1 MAVIRIPSASTSAA
15 EPYAS
20 RPLHKTTDGIRVVT
34 IETDLDSHGRIVC
47 HLHATTFAQR
57 PRYETLSY
65 RWGDESLT
73 KTIVVDD
80 VEMCVTTN
88 LWDALQYFRENP
100 RNMPIWIDALSIN
113 QRDVPERSS
122 QLRIMP
128 HIYTRASS
136 TLVWLGRRYIGL
148 FDEKSAAASG
158 AIAPGGGVYL
168 RDEAESSQVD
178 VKVEAEAKTNA
189 EAEAQAPPTKPDPH
203 TKDPLADIKDQIM
216 TDGYWDRVWILQ
228 EIGKSRHIQL
238 CFGKQPTRW
247 DTFITWIRTHAS
259 SLDHTTGPLKVD
271 HLRQDKYDGSC
282 SLRSLLTN
290 HASALAKDPRDK
302 IYGLVGLSTDGRG
315 FPMDYNKTLL
325 EVWSDTIHFMSRHE
339 LLPRE
344 CDQRMHF
351 CQLVRELLGGENA
364 LGSVSGVVCFEHA
377 PGEESFLDER
387 PKRKN
392 HATEA
397 RGTCDEMALSELS
410 FWAEVYGVI
419 VSLGPWTSE
428 LLSSLEMTDMWEEE
442 LQRLYRGDLDRAYFE
457 NDNLLRAI
465 LESGA
470 SAVEVGAAAATAAAG
485 GGGGGGEVKRNG
497 VGDGTGK
504 IVGMTR
510 FQHYKIEFHGPEFF
524 SDYWNFRHK
533 NREVAPGL
541 EAAWVYELPSSS
553 HGDGDGNGDGDGDGG
568 VYDEE
573 PRLAMLKIQRHAC
586 DYTPFKLALVSPRA
600 QQGDLVCRLQEYPLK
615 RVVVRPAAETQSNEV
630 RMHVCGTAVM
640 VRDVLGG
647 TGETGGKMDFC
658 GDERMEGL
666 SKMELVMDAR
676 TLYALMFGNAGSR
689 EEMGT

>member
-1 MAVIRIPSASTSAA
+1 MALTRISSASTAAAAA

-20 RPLHKTTDGIRVVT
+20 HPLHKTTDGIRVVT
-34 IETDLDSHGRIVC
+34 IEADLDSHGRIVC
-47 HLHATTFAQR
+47 HLLTTTFAQR

-136 TLVWLGRRYIGL
+136 TLVWLGRRYVGL
-148 FDEKSAAASG
+148 FDEASAAASG
-158 AIAPGGGVYL
+158 AIAPEGEVDLGEEV
-168 RDEAESSQVD
+168 EASQVR
-178 VKVEAEAKTNA
+178 A
-189 EAEAQAPPTKPDPH
+189 EAEAEVEAEVESPPAKPDPH
-203 TKDPLADIKDQIM
+203 TEDPLANIKEQIM

-238 CFGKQPTRW
+238 CFSKQPTEW
-247 DTFITWIRTHAS
+247 DTFITWIRTHS
-259 SLDHTTGPLKVD
+259 SIDNTTGPLKVD
-271 HLRQDKYDGSC
+271 HLRRDKYDGSC

-315 FPMDYNKTLL
+315 FPMNYNKTLL

-339 LLPRE
+339 LLPQE
-344 CDQRMHF
+344 CDQRIHF
-351 CQLVRELLGGENA
+351 CQIVRELLGGENA
-364 LGSVSGVVCFEHA
+364 LGSVSGVVCFHHA
-377 PGEESFLDER
+377 PGDESFLDQDER
-387 PKRKN
+387 KKQ
-392 HATEA
+392 A
-397 RGTCDEMALSELS
+397 RACDEMALSALS

-419 VSLGPWTSE
+419 VSLGPCTSE
-428 LLSSLEMTDMWEEE
+428 LLSSLETTDAWDEE

-457 NDNLLRAI
+457 NDNLLRMI
-465 LESGA
+465 LDSG
-470 SAVEVGAAAATAAAG
+470 GAAAEAGVG
-485 GGGGGGEVKRNG
+485 GGLGKKD
-497 VGDGTGK
+497 VGDDTGK
-504 IVGMTR
+504 IVDMAR

-541 EAAWVYELPSSS
+541 EAAWVHELPSFSQ
-553 HGDGDGNGDGDGDGG
+553 GDGDGDGG

-586 DYTPFKLALVSPRA
+586 NYTPFKLALVSPRA

-615 RVVVRPAAETQSNEV
+615 RVVLRPAAEIQSNEV

-647 TGETGGKMDFC
+647 TGETGGKMDFS
-658 GDERMEGL
+658 GDERMQRS
-666 SKMELVMDAR
+666 SKMKLVMDAR
-676 TLYALMFGNAGSR
+676 TLYALMFGNTESR
-689 EEMGT
+689 EEIET

>member
-1 MAVIRIPSASTSAA
+1 MAVIRISSASTAAAA

-34 IETDLDSHGRIVC
+34 IETDLDSHGRILC

-73 KTIVVDD
+73 KTIVVDN

-136 TLVWLGRRYIGL
+136 TLVWLGRRYVGL

-158 AIAPGGGVYL
+158 AIAPEGEVDLGE
-168 RDEAESSQVD
+168 EAETSQVE
-178 VKVEAEAKTNA
+178 VKVEAEAKTK
-189 EAEAQAPPTKPDPH
+189 APPTKPDPH
-203 TKDPLADIKDQIM
+203 TKDPLADIKNQIM

-238 CFGKQPTRW
+238 CFGKQPTEW

-259 SLDHTTGPLKVD
+259 QSLDNTTGPLKVD
-271 HLRQDKYDGSC
+271 HLRRDKYDGSC

-315 FPMDYNKTLL
+315 FPMDYHKTLL

-344 CDQRMHF
+344 VDQRIYF

-364 LGSVSGVVCFEHA
+364 LGSVSGVVCFENA
-377 PGEESFLDER
+377 PGDESLLDER
-387 PKRKN
+387 TN
-392 HATEA
+392 QA
-397 RGTCDEMALSELS
+397 RGGCDEMALSALS

-419 VSLGPWTSE
+419 VSLGPCTSE
-428 LLSSLEMTDMWEEE
+428 LLSSLEMTDMWDEE

-465 LESGA
+465 LDSGGA
-470 SAVEVGAAAATAAAG
+470 AVEAGA
-485 GGGGGGEVKRNG
+485 GGGEVKRKG

-504 IVGMTR
+504 IVGMAR

-524 SDYWNFRHK
+524 SEYWNFRHK

-541 EAAWVYELPSSS
+541 ESAWVHELPSLS
-553 HGDGDGNGDGDGDGG
+553 HGDADGDGDGDGG
-568 VYDEE
+568 VYNEE
-573 PRLAMLKIQRHAC
+573 PRLAMLKIQRHSC

-615 RVVVRPAAETQSNEV
+615 RVVVRPAAEAQSNEV

-647 TGETGGKMDFC
+647 TGETGGKMDFH
-658 GDERMEGL
+658 GDERMERS
-666 SKMELVMDAR
+666 SKMELVIDAR
-676 TLYALMFGNAGSR
+676 TLYALMFGNAEGTQDK
-689 EEMGT
+689 EMGT

>member
-1 MAVIRIPSASTSAA
+1 MAVIRISSASAA
-15 EPYAS
+15 VNEPYAS

-34 IETDLDSHGRIVC
+34 IEADLDSHGRIVC
-47 HLHATTFAQR
+47 HLHTTTFAQR

-80 VEMCVTTN
+80 VDMCVTTN

-136 TLVWLGRRYIGL
+136 TLVWLGRRYVGL
-148 FDEKSAAASG
+148 FDEASAAASG
-158 AIAPGGGVYL
+158 AVAPEGGVDL
-168 RDEAESSQVD
+168 GEEVEASQ
-178 VKVEAEAKTNA
+178 AEAKIEA
-189 EAEAQAPPTKPDPH
+189 EAEAEVEAPPAKPYPH
-203 TKDPLADIKDQIM
+203 TEDPLANIKDQIM

-238 CFGKQPTRW
+238 CFGKQPTEW
-247 DTFITWIRTHAS
+247 DTFITWIRTHS
-259 SLDHTTGPLKVD
+259 SIDNTTGPLKVD
-271 HLRQDKYDGSC
+271 HLRRDKYDGSC

-339 LLPRE
+339 LLPQE
-344 CDQRMHF
+344 CDQRIHF

-364 LGSVSGVVCFEHA
+364 LGSVSGVVCFHHA
-377 PGEESFLDER
+377 PGDESFLDQDER
-387 PKRKN
+387 K
-392 HATEA
+392 TQA
-397 RGTCDEMALSELS
+397 RTCDEMALSALS

-419 VSLGPWTSE
+419 VSLGPCTSE
-428 LLSSLEMTDMWEEE
+428 LLSSLEITDAWDEE

-457 NDNLLRAI
+457 NDNLLRMI
-465 LESGA
+465 LDSG
-470 SAVEVGAAAATAAAG
+470 GAAAAAAAEAG
-485 GGGGGGEVKRNG
+485 VGGEGGKKG
-497 VGDGTGK
+497 ECDGTGM
-504 IVGMTR
+504 IVGMAR

-541 EAAWVYELPSSS
+541 EAAWVHELPSFSQRD
-553 HGDGDGNGDGDGDGG
+553 GDGDGDGDGGGDCDGG

-586 DYTPFKLALVSPRA
+586 DHTPFKLALVSPRA

-615 RVVVRPAAETQSNEV
+615 RVVVRPAAEVQSNEV

-647 TGETGGKMDFC
+647 TGETGGKMDFS
-658 GDERMEGL
+658 GDERMEGS
-666 SKMELVMDAR
+666 SKMKLVMDAR
-676 TLYALMFGNAGSR
+676 TLYALMFGNAESR
-689 EEMGT
+689 EEIGT

>member
-1 MAVIRIPSASTSAA
+1 MAVISISSASTAAA

-20 RPLHKTTDGIRVVT
+20 RPLPKTTDGIRVVT

-73 KTIVVDD
+73 KTIVVDCH
-80 VEMCVTTN
+80 EMSVTTN

-100 RNMPIWIDALSIN
+100 RNTPIWIDALSIN

-136 TLVWLGRRYIGL
+136 TLVWLGRRYVGL
-148 FDEKSAAASG
+148 SVSVELSPAASS
-158 AIAPGGGVYL
+158 AIAPEGG
-168 RDEAESSQVD
+168 RDVRD
-178 VKVEAEAKTNA
+178 KAEAS
-189 EAEAQAPPTKPDPH
+189 QAVEVKPCPH
-203 TKDPLADIKDQIM
+203 TEDPLADIKNQIM

-238 CFGKQPTRW
+238 CFGKQLTEW
-247 DTFITWIRTHAS
+247 DTFITWVRTHDS
-259 SLDHTTGPLKVD
+259 IDNITGPLKVH
-271 HLRQDKYDGSC
+271 HLRRDKYEGSC

-315 FPMDYNKTLL
+315 FPMDYSKTLL

-339 LLPRE
+339 LLPQE
-344 CDQRMHF
+344 CDQRIYF

-364 LGSVSGVVCFEHA
+364 LGSVSGVVCFDHA
-377 PGEESFLDER
+377 PGDESFLDER
-387 PKRKN
+387 K
-392 HATEA
+392 TQA
-397 RGTCDEMALSELS
+397 RACDEMALSALS

-419 VSLGPWTSE
+419 VSLGPCTSE
-428 LLSSLEMTDMWEEE
+428 LLSSLETTDAWDEE

-457 NDNLLRAI
+457 NDNLLRTI
-465 LESGA
+465 LDS
-470 SAVEVGAAAATAAAG
+470 AAAEAGAG
-485 GGGGGGEVKRNG
+485 GGLEKKG

-504 IVGMTR
+504 IVDMVR
-510 FQHYKIEFHGPEFF
+510 FQHYKIEFHGAEIF
-524 SDYWNFRHK
+524 SDYWNFRHR

-541 EAAWVYELPSSS
+541 EAAWVHELPSFSR
-553 HGDGDGNGDGDGDGG
+553 GDGDGG
-568 VYDEE
+568 GGVDDEE
-573 PRLAMLKIQRHAC
+573 PRLAMLKIQRYAC
-586 DYTPFKLALVSPRA
+586 HYTPFKLALVSPRA

-615 RVVVRPAAETQSNEV
+615 RVVVRPAAEAQSNEV
-630 RMHVCGTAVM
+630 RMHVCGTAVI

-647 TGETGGKMDFC
+647 TGETGGKMDFG
-658 GDERMEGL
+658 GDERMEGS
-666 SKMELVMDAR
+666 SKMKLVMDAR
-676 TLYALMFGNAGSR
+676 TLYALMFGNAGS
-689 EEMGT
+689 TT